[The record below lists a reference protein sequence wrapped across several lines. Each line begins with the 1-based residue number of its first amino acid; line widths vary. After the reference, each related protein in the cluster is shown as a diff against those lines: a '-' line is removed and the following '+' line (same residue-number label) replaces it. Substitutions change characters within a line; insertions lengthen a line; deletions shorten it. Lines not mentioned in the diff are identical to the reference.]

1 MGMLKYRVNSLRRC
15 AWEAGALL
23 VVLCAVPTSSR
34 AQAGVE
40 AAGANSSS
48 AGATA
53 AVTKALP
60 ASLPHPETESKFA
73 YVRPLAGPSPDE
85 TNRKA
90 LEQRAG
96 DHATKLLLQSVPG
109 DAMIFIDGMFVG
121 RTPLLLI
128 APVGKLKVEMRGKR
142 EEFGERLIDLLPNE
156 TQQLTLALTPR
167 YPTSITIPTGHAATS
182 SGVAAAGVQVLPE
195 PSLPHPGKESNPA
208 SLPARQGPSPDEAN
222 RKALEQ
228 QAGKDAAKLILQSV
242 PSGAMTYLDGTFV
255 GRTPLQLIVPP
266 GKYKVEMRGNLEEF
280 GERLVGLLP
289 NETQQQTIELAV
301 RYPAKIS
308 TR

>member
-1 MGMLKYRVNSLRRC
+1 MLEFRVNSLRRC

-23 VVLCAVPTSSR
+23 VALCVAPTGSR

-40 AAGANSSS
+40 AAGADSAS
-48 AGATA
+48 AGVTT

-60 ASLPHPETESKFA
+60 TSLPHPGTDSKFA
-73 YVRPLAGPSPDE
+73 YVRPLAGLSPDE

-96 DHATKLLLQSVPG
+96 DHPTKLLLQSVPG

-121 RTPLLLI
+121 CTPLLLN
-128 APVGKLKVEMRGKR
+128 APAGKIKVEMRGKR
-142 EEFGERLIDLLPNE
+142 EEFGERLIDLPPNE
-156 TQQLTLALTPR
+156 TQQLTLTLTPR
-167 YPTSITIPTGHAATS
+167 YPTSITIPAGHVATPP
-182 SGVAAAGVQVLPE
+182 GVTTAGVQVLPD

-228 QAGKDAAKLILQSV
+228 QAGKDAAKLVLQSV

-255 GRTPLQLIVPP
+255 GRTPLQLIVAP

-289 NETQQQTIELAV
+289 SETQQLTLELAV

-308 TR
+308 AR